1 MSDIENQD
9 INEKIQIISRQ
20 TDLSESEIIE
30 RLKEYNNDHI
40 LVIKSYFGITNV
52 TEKSITSINQEIYK
66 QLRYKLQNHK

>member
-20 TDLSESEIIE
+20 TDLSEPEIIE
-30 RLKEYNNDHI
+30 RLKTYNNDHI

-52 TEKSITSINQEIYK
+52 TEKNVTSINQEIYK

>member
-20 TDLSESEIIE
+20 TDLTEPEIIE

-52 TEKSITSINQEIYK
+52 TEKNITSINQEIYK

>member
-20 TDLSESEIIE
+20 TDLSEPEIIE

-52 TEKSITSINQEIYK
+52 TEKNITSINQEIYK

>member
-52 TEKSITSINQEIYK
+52 TEKNITSINQEIYK